1 MSLKFS
7 YGALTP
13 DKINGFF
20 GPNLFLSGD
29 PAVDQPA
36 MRTANFAGGRLACL
50 VASSYAGAPAYE
62 AALVPM
68 DGGVAANRP
77 FGVMVNGGGNY
88 AESIGVSGSRKLS
101 VARALVMFDAINDI
115 IDPPCYVASPVAAYT
130 LGAPL
135 YSGSTFQ
142 STLGQWTSDIP
153 KDSGGTPLVA
163 PVVCGIVLHVPSVA
177 YPFLGVATTF

>member
-20 GPNLFLSGD
+20 GPNLLLSGD
-29 PAVDQPA
+29 PAIDQPA
-36 MRTANFAGGRLACL
+36 MRTANFAGGRIAVL
-50 VASSYAGAPAYE
+50 VAASFSGAPVGL
-62 AALVPM
+62 AALAPM

-77 FGVMVNGGGNY
+77 FGVMINGGGNY

-101 VARALVMFDAINDI
+101 VGRAFIMFDAVNDV
-115 IDPPCYVASPVAAYT
+115 IDPPCYVASPTAAYA

-135 YSGSTFQ
+135 YCGSTNQ
-142 STLGQWTSDIP
+142 STLGQWSSDIP
-153 KDSGGTPLVA
+153 KDGTSTPLTA
-163 PVVCGIVLHVPSVA
+163 PVVCGICLHVPSVA
-177 YPFLGVATTF
+177 EPFLGVATTF